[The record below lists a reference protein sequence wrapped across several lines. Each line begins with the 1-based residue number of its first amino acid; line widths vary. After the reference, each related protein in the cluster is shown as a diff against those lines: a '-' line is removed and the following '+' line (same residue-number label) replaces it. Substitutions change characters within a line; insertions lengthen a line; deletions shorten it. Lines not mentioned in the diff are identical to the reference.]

1 MFAILFA
8 KEILMIKDGMK
19 TMKPSVK
26 IGSLLLAVVMILS
39 AVFVSGCSLNKEWSY
54 KTSDKELSIG
64 VYIYALDVAYSQA
77 ETYAKKLD
85 DYDSTKDSW
94 LDMEITDDDGN
105 TKVAKDWIK
114 EQAETMCLSFLV
126 VDQQLDK
133 EGASVDEA
141 TMQSADDQAE
151 TYWNVGQYA
160 QYGYVM
166 PMKDDLE
173 PFGISLES
181 FKYCTTEYSTK
192 QSALF
197 NALYGKG
204 GSKEVSDNELTK
216 YFTENYVDYKYLPVN
231 LYTSSADESGKSVN
245 TALSDDDAKKITD
258 ELDGY
263 ADAINKSDMKFEGA
277 VEKYMDK
284 NSIDT
289 DPSKS
294 SIEALEKFS
303 AGDELKEA
311 VEKLDGGKATT
322 IKVGSGDSAIYYLIY
337 KNDIKDTAVTYFDD
351 ASQKSSVLSAMKQ
364 DEFND
369 YIKDLTKDL
378 DYDANT
384 GVIDSYNPK
393 MFFKA
398 VEPTTSA
405 STTTADE

>member
-1 MFAILFA
+1 
-8 KEILMIKDGMK
+8 MIKDGMK

-39 AVFVSGCSLNKEWSY
+39 AFFVSGCSLNKEWSY

-197 NALYGKG
+197 NARYGKG
-204 GSKEVSDNELTK
+204 GSKEVSDSELTK

-289 DPSKS
+289 IRPN
-294 SIEALEKFS
+294 LL
-303 AGDELKEA
+303 LKHLRNSQP
-311 VEKLDGGKATT
+311 VMSLKKLLRSLTAAKQQQLKLAQATQQFT
-322 IKVGSGDSAIYYLIY
+322 TLY
-337 KNDIKDTAVTYFDD
+337 
-351 ASQKSSVLSAMKQ
+351 
-364 DEFND
+364 
-369 YIKDLTKDL
+369 TKMIL
-378 DYDANT
+378 KT
-384 GVIDSYNPK
+384 LQ
-393 MFFKA
+393 
-398 VEPTTSA
+398 
-405 STTTADE
+405 